1 MYASARCT
9 DKRITASDVYECVGI
24 SRTYNVF
31 ELEKALAERNLRLC
45 SGISL
50 MIMDH
55 EGQKEGLGNIVRFLT
70 NFYMRL
76 WKLSLPD
83 VRKLP
88 PTEIAKILGM
98 YGKQEYFVKN
108 YLTYTRSFS
117 LQDTERAVAALRETD
132 AALKGLLPY
141 PDEKYLLLS
150 LMQKLLR

>member
-1 MYASARCT
+1 
-9 DKRITASDVYECVGI
+9 
-24 SRTYNVF
+24 
-31 ELEKALAERNLRLC
+31 
-45 SGISL
+45 
-50 MIMDH
+50 
-55 EGQKEGLGNIVRFLT
+55 
-70 NFYMRL
+70 MRL